1 MIECDDTKNFY
12 FLVEICGGIM
22 EAYNACEKYGGI
34 HITIPKKE
42 HKRVVAKEL
51 LKIGVSCK
59 EIANRLHIS
68 KRNVAKIKKDSNA

>member
-1 MIECDDTKNFY
+1 MFKYEDTKNFC
-12 FLVEICGGIM
+12 FLVEICGGVM

-51 LKIGVSCK
+51 LKKGVSYR
-59 EIANRLHIS
+59 EIARRLHIS
-68 KRNVAKIKKDSNA
+68 KRNVTRIKKENNA